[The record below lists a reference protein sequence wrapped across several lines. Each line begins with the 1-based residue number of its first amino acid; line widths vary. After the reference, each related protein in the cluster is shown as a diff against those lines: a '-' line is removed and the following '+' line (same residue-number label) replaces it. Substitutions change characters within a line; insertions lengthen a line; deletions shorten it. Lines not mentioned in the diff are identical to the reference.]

1 MINRQNFIDKKTKLL
16 IMDDQLGTRKVLEHF
31 FNKEFEVTIKS
42 DGMQGMNW
50 LELGNHPDI
59 IIADL
64 NMPHLNGKEF
74 TKVVRATIL
83 HRNVPIIILSEIDE
97 SEEKIECLNLGAD
110 DYMVKP
116 FNPMEIRAKIM
127 AILRRFK
134 P

>member
-1 MINRQNFIDKKTKLL
+1 MNTRQITLDKKAKLL
-16 IMDDQLGTRKVLEHF
+16 IIDDQLGTRKVLEHF

-50 LELGNHPDI
+50 LELGNNPDI
-59 IIADL
+59 IITDL
-64 NMPHLNGKEF
+64 NMPYLNGKEF
-74 TKVVRATIL
+74 TKAIRASSL
-83 HRNVPIIILSEIDE
+83 HRNVHIIILSGIDE
-97 SEEKIECLNLGAD
+97 SEEKIECLDLGAD

-127 AILRRFK
+127 AILRRLK